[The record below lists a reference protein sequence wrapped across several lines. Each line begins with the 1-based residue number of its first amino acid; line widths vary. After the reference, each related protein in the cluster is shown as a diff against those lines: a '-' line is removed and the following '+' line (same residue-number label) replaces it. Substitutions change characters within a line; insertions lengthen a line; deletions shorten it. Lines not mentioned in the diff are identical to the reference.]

1 MTEKPEYIK
10 NLESKENLFSVMNCN
25 EFKGDFLKFLNE
37 KKLIRVYEKA
47 SMNESGLVKFDE
59 VIFKSQQNFYLFV
72 EIRNIPQ
79 SDTISKL
86 TIYYKVEQYTELY
99 MFLSQLLKQYKNAT
113 TDIRRNQTKN

>member
-1 MTEKPEYIK
+1 MVCP
-10 NLESKENLFSVMNCN
+10 

-37 KKLIRVYEKA
+37 KKLTRVYEKS
-47 SMNESGLVKFDE
+47 SMNESGMVKFDE

-72 EIRNIPQ
+72 EMRVIPQ
-79 SDTISKL
+79 SDTISNL

-113 TDIRRNQTKN
+113 TDIRRN

>member
-1 MTEKPEYIK
+1 MNKPEYIQ
-10 NLESKENLFSVMNCN
+10 NLELKDNFFSVMVCP

-37 KKLIRVYEKA
+37 KKLTRVYEKS

-72 EIRNIPQ
+72 EMRVIPQ
-79 SDTISKL
+79 SDTISNL

-113 TDIRRNQTKN
+113 TDIRRN

>member
-1 MTEKPEYIK
+1 MKKPYYIQ
-10 NLESKENLFSVMNCN
+10 NLESKDNFFSVMVCP

-37 KKLIRVYEKA
+37 KKLTRVYEKS
-47 SMNESGLVKFDE
+47 SMNESGMVKFDE

-72 EIRNIPQ
+72 EMRVIPQ
-79 SDTISKL
+79 SDTISNL

-113 TDIRRNQTKN
+113 TDIRRN

>member
-1 MTEKPEYIK
+1 MKKPYYIQ
-10 NLESKENLFSVMNCN
+10 NLESKDNLFSVMVCP

-37 KKLIRVYEKA
+37 KKLTRVYEKS

-72 EIRNIPQ
+72 ENRVIPQ
-79 SDTISKL
+79 SDTISNL
-86 TIYYKVEQYTELY
+86 TIYYNVEQYTELY

-113 TDIRRNQTKN
+113 TDIRRN

>member
-72 EIRNIPQ
+72 ENRNIPQ
-79 SDTISKL
+79 TDTISNL
-86 TIYYKVEQYTELY
+86 TIYYKTEQYNELY
-99 MFLSQLLKQYKNAT
+99 LFISQLLKQYKNAT
-113 TDIRRNQTKN
+113 TDIRGNQTKN